1 MLINEQANNKQ
12 RKHLMKLYKYLPIII
27 VIILAQSINA
37 QWENPFLGLTG
48 RQILCFANSNSDV
61 LSGTDGGLVR
71 STDNGTSWINIG
83 GGLPYS
89 NVRALLKVESYP
101 FNLLAGMVYGRISKS
116 ADYGDNFTGFPVDS
130 VQLPFLASVNSIL
143 ERTNSSEFW
152 IGTERGVYLLPQYY
166 PLSSWIAINTG
177 LPSSETK
184 VRSIIEHNGEI
195 FAGTNSGVFQ
205 LNGFSWDEKN
215 SGLTNLNVTALASIG
230 GFLYV
235 GTSQGSI
242 GGVYISSDNGN
253 NWTLSLNDAWI
264 SSFLTLGSNIFAGS
278 VGNGIWRSTNYGNTW
293 TQINDGL
300 GSGAYNVLSIGA
312 DDQYL
317 FGGTVSSSIW
327 RRPLSQIVTDVNEEI
342 NIIPEQYSLEQNYP
356 NPFNP
361 STNIGFRISD
371 FGFVSLK
378 VYDVLGKEVAIL
390 VNEEKDRGVY
400 TINFDASGLSSGIYF
415 YKLQAGNFVETK
427 KMQLLK

>member
-1 MLINEQANNKQ
+1 MNLHNYVAIGVVLIISQNT
-12 RKHLMKLYKYLPIII
+12 
-27 VIILAQSINA
+27 NA
-37 QWENPFLGLTG
+37 QWENPFVGLTG
-48 RQILCFANSNSDV
+48 RQIQCFANSNSDV

-71 STDNGTSWINIG
+71 STDNGTSWMSTG

-89 NVRALLKVESYP
+89 NVRALLNVESYP
-101 FNLLAGMVYGRISKS
+101 FNLLAGMVSGRISKS

-130 VQLPFLASVNSIL
+130 VQLPFLASINCIL
-143 ERTNSSEFW
+143 ERSNSSNFLV
-152 IGTERGVYLLPQYY
+152 GTERGVYLLPQYY

-184 VRSIIEHNGEI
+184 VRAFVEKDGEI
-195 FAGTNSGVFQ
+195 FAGTNGGVFQ
-205 LNGFSWDEKN
+205 MNGYDWVQKN
-215 SGLTNLNVTALASIG
+215 TGLTNTNVTALARIG
-230 GFLYV
+230 GYLFA

-278 VGNGIWRSTNYGNTW
+278 VGNGVWRSTNYGNNW
-293 TQINDGL
+293 SQINDGL

-317 FGGTVSSSIW
+317 FAGTVSSSIW
-327 RRPLSQIVTDVNEEI
+327 RRPLSQVVTEI
-342 NIIPEQYSLEQNYP
+342 DDESNFQPKEYSLEQNYP

-361 STNIGFRISD
+361 STTIKYTIPNVTLSGVEESR
-371 FGFVSLK
+371 VQLK
-378 VYDVLGKEVAIL
+378 IYDVLGNVVATL
-390 VNEEKDRGVY
+390 VNEEKPTGVY
-400 TINFDASGLSSGIYF
+400 EVEFNASNLSSGIYF
-415 YKLQAGNFVETK
+415 YKLQAGSFIQTK
-427 KMQLLK
+427 KMILVK